1 MRLAF
6 YGEPD
11 SFQIL
16 QKAKTMDAK
25 TNLRLGEKSPIIV
38 DDYLVDNEPEE
49 EEKFQLEMPILD
61 QKTFEEESRKTIY
74 IRKQKSYLIQYVSNF
89 DDNMMERIDDRRTFM
104 SDREQAAI
112 QETAKKN

>member
-25 TNLRLGEKSPIIV
+25 TNLRLGEKSPIIAE
-38 DDYLVDNEPEE
+38 DYLVGNEPE